1 MADAATGRTPETP
14 APLSERTYLA
24 DEIFFSTT
32 DAKGRIRRANSTF
45 MRLSGYPRGALV
57 GRPHNVVRHEVMPAG
72 VFRSIWDSLE
82 QGVAASAYITN
93 KASDGSCYRVFG
105 TIVPSGD
112 GYLSVRTLPMLTGL
126 RDQVEEVYA
135 RVRAVEAASAE
146 AGSTA
151 REVAAA
157 GHAALT
163 AELRAMG
170 YRDTVDFT
178 RQTLAAEVS
187 ALVAS
192 GVDIPEHPEAE
203 GPVAA
208 ILAGMNSIEVSSAG
222 LVALLDECARLV
234 DLLGRRAAD
243 IATLSARL
251 SGLREA
257 LREATGNALRTRY
270 EEVDSLILEAAEEL
284 HPLAGQVEE
293 LRADT
298 DSVRFAIALLR
309 LHNLAAGFFANQ
321 VLGGDDALEDNDA
334 VGSLRELVSAL
345 SGGAVSLSQ
354 RLALFQA
361 RAQLVA
367 GDLELVA
374 EALTATEAPLSALVE
389 ALGPDEAPLAL
400 AAAAGTTA
408 LGDGAHQGDT
418 AQGEDAPE
426 DLRLVAAAEAG
437 AVGFAGGPVAP
448 AAALTAVAG
457 MTPSARARA
466 LAEGGFPEARALAE
480 AAAAVRDLEV
490 PDESEAI
497 AKTLVGVRGALASL
511 RR

>member
-1 MADAATGRTPETP
+1 MADAAAGRTPETL
-14 APLSERTYLA
+14 APVGERTYLA

-32 DAKGRIRRANSTF
+32 DARGRIRRANSTF

-57 GRPHNVVRHEVMPAG
+57 GRPHNVVRHEDMPAG
-72 VFRSIWDSLE
+72 VFRAIWDGLE
-82 QGVAASAYITN
+82 QGMAVSAYITN
-93 KASDGSCYRVFG
+93 KAADGATYRVFG

-112 GYLSVRTLPMLTGL
+112 GYLSVRTLPMLTEL
-126 RDQVEEVYA
+126 RDRVEEVYV

-157 GHAALT
+157 GYAALLT
-163 AELRAMG
+163 ELRAMG

-187 ALVAS
+187 ALVAA
-192 GVDIPEHPEAE
+192 GVDIPERPEAE
-203 GPVAA
+203 GPVAE
-208 ILAGMNSIEVSSAG
+208 ILAGMNSIEVSTGG

-234 DLLGRRAAD
+234 DLLGRRVAD
-243 IATLSARL
+243 IGALGARL
-251 SGLREA
+251 GGLREA
-257 LREATGNALRTRY
+257 LRAAADDDVLRARY
-270 EEVDSLILEAAEEL
+270 EEVDGLLLEAAEEL

-298 DSVRFAIALLR
+298 DSVRFTIALLR

-321 VLGGDDALEDNDA
+321 VLGGDDVLEDNDA
-334 VGSLRELVSAL
+334 VGSLRELVTAL
-345 SGGAVSLSQ
+345 SDGSVSLSQ
-354 RLALFQA
+354 RLALFRA
-361 RAQLVA
+361 RAALVA

-374 EALTATEAPLSALVE
+374 QTLTDTEAPLSELV
-389 ALGPDEAPLAL
+389 AGLGPDEGHAALPVLTGNDAPQHKGSAQDPRL
-400 AAAAGTTA
+400 AAA
-408 LGDGAHQGDT
+408 
-418 AQGEDAPE
+418 
-426 DLRLVAAAEAG
+426 AG
-437 AVGFAGGPVAP
+437 AVGFAGGPAAP
-448 AAALTAVAG
+448 AAALQAVAG

-466 LAEGGFPEARALAE
+466 LGAGGFPEARALAE
-480 AAAAVRDLEV
+480 AAVAVRDLEV

-497 AKTLVGVRGALASL
+497 AKALVGVRGVLASL